1 MFQTNNLQRS
11 SDSRWE
17 ISDVHQDQV
26 LEYQWQTNATQYT
39 VYTDTTQVLTSSTTS
54 FEQSFDNQIS
64 AAAASWA
71 CYN

>member
-39 VYTDTTQVLTSSTTS
+39 VYTDTTQVPTSSTTS